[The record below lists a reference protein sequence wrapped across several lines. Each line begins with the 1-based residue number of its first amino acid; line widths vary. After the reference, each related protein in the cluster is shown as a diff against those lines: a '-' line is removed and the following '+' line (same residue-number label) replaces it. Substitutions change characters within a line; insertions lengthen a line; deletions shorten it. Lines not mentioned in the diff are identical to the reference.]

1 MNKKSI
7 SILLALALIFSTIT
21 ATAQTAT
28 DYRMKNILEQLNG
41 VTSRDIKTALDKF
54 SDAGNH
60 WAKDSIGQL
69 THLGIIGGY
78 PDGTFKP
85 NQNIQVD
92 EFIKLTVTAMGYKP
106 GMGNGYWAESVIE
119 IAKQEKL
126 IGENEF
132 TNYRRPITRQEM
144 AKIITNAVL
153 TKEEA
158 PDSNYLAYMR
168 SFIKDYGKTTDQ
180 YKNHVLTAYGMGL
193 IGGYPDKEFKGLNNS
208 TRAEASVVIMRFLK
222 DSMRIKIQIDERDK
236 ITLRN
241 NMTGE
246 MTTVYPP
253 SCNPEVIR
261 IAHALKV
268 GAGKSTGHAEVFYS
282 GYSNSVVAY
291 LYEKEEHIYSDD
303 PKYMQGSISIETIDD
318 IAMQKVPYN
327 ITIWDIEA
335 TQMYHDEV
343 IKDVFRALFESEGGK
358 AIAEYEKHLELANS
372 SITGFRKFV
381 VLNDRSIHF
390 FKEGARKSMSVSIT
404 RKGYR
409 HNH

>member
-1 MNKKSI
+1 MNKKLI
-7 SILLALALIFSTIT
+7 SILLALALMFSTMT

-85 NQNIQVD
+85 SQNIQVD

-106 GMGNGYWAESVIE
+106 GMGNGYWAEPVIE
-119 IAKQEKL
+119 IAKDEKL

-222 DSMRIKIQIDERDK
+222 DSMRIKIKIDERDK
-236 ITLRN
+236 INLIN
-241 NMTGE
+241 NLTGE

-261 IAHALKV
+261 IANALKV
-268 GAGKSTGHAEVFYS
+268 GVGKSKGFAGMMYS
-282 GYSNSVVAY
+282 GFS
-291 LYEKEEHIYSDD
+291 
-303 PKYMQGSISIETIDD
+303 GSIFVNLHETEEYQYSENPNDFHGSIIIPTIDD
-318 IAMQKVPYN
+318 RRVQLVPYS
-327 ITIWDIEA
+327 ITIDNVD
-335 TQMYHDEV
+335 QVRRLHNEV
-343 IKDVFRALFESEGGK
+343 IHEIFNVLFEGDSAK
-358 AIAEYEKHLELANS
+358 VITEYEEQLNHVNENKNGS
-372 SITGFRKFV
+372 KIV
-381 VLNDRSIHF
+381 VFNDRSIHF
-390 FKEGARKSMSVSIT
+390 LVDGGGLSVGISVKGFRFK
-404 RKGYR
+404 
-409 HNH
+409 